1 MHILIKILSYNNF
14 FSFQNLEQEANTDLS
29 DNDDFKPKIELDFAD
44 SETNEINDDNDNNI
58 SPPKIK
64 LQDKQHF
71 ELLSYIIGF
80 YCKNELLWN
89 SNHCDYNKAKKKL
102 HKLNMLSVEGKQ
114 FYKRSLICALIL
126 YAILFLV
133 EVNFKQIFTC
143 KELRQIF
150 LNLRSLYR
158 KELLDGNK
166 RIKSHEETAATSKLW
181 FFEQMEFMQQTTVV
195 KDTYYWNV
203 FTLPT

>member
-80 YCKNELLWN
+80 YCKN
-89 SNHCDYNKAKKKL
+89 
-102 HKLNMLSVEGKQ
+102 
-114 FYKRSLICALIL
+114 
-126 YAILFLV
+126 
-133 EVNFKQIFTC
+133 
-143 KELRQIF
+143 
-150 LNLRSLYR
+150 
-158 KELLDGNK
+158 
-166 RIKSHEETAATSKLW
+166 
-181 FFEQMEFMQQTTVV
+181 
-195 KDTYYWNV
+195 
-203 FTLPT
+203 